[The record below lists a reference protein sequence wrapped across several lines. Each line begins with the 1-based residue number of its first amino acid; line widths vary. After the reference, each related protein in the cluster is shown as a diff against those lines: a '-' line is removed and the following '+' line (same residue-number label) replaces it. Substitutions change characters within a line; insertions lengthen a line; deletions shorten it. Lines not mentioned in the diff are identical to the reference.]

1 MAEVTNNDVKLP
13 SFGDDLNT
21 SGITSAYLIRK
32 LKRELNAKETKV
44 IKIKGVVSQD
54 SLPKGF
60 RVIATSGLLA
70 YDKEGTQLF
79 GDGET
84 IIRYDPANMGI
95 RQRAREDTHK
105 LKGDYP
111 ADEMKHSGNI
121 IFQTNVPE
129 PDPLPDE
136 EEHG

>member
-13 SFGDDLNT
+13 SFGDELNT

-44 IKIKGVVSQD
+44 IKIKGTVSQD

-60 RVIATSGLLA
+60 RIITTSGLLA
-70 YDKEGTQLF
+70 YDRERTQLF

-84 IIRYDPANMGI
+84 IIRYDRANMGI

-105 LKGDYP
+105 LKGDYAP
-111 ADEMKHSGNI
+111 QVLEVEGLKSIADRLQDALEKKAK
-121 IFQTNVPE
+121 E
-129 PDPLPDE
+129 
-136 EEHG
+136 